1 MSKQHTL
8 YFLFI
13 SPIASLLWF
22 ISPAPAI
29 AQNVHTAPKIIF
41 IIRHA
46 EKPDSGTD
54 PNLSP
59 TGFKRAGALATAF
72 PKNFCVPDFLFA
84 TAPSK
89 HSNRP
94 METITPLAKAIHE
107 KILDPYADADAAALA
122 HELLTA
128 PAYSGKSIL
137 ICWHHGHIPA
147 LAKALGATGVPAA
160 WNPDV
165 FDKVWVLTFADG
177 HVQFHQ
183 MPEMA
188 LPGDSTN

>member
-1 MSKQHTL
+1 MSKQHACL
-8 YFLFI
+8 LFV
-13 SPIASLLWF
+13 SRIAALLLLGS
-22 ISPAPAI
+22 IEPVI
-29 AQNVHTAPKIIF
+29 AQDVSTVPKIIY

-59 TGFKRAGALATAF
+59 TGFKRADALATAF

-107 KILDPYADADAAALA
+107 KILDPFADADAAALA
-122 HELLTA
+122 HELLTGS
-128 PAYSGKSIL
+128 AYSGKSIL

-147 LAKALGATGVPAA
+147 LAKALGATGAPPA

-165 FDKVWVLTFADG
+165 FDKVWVLTFEDG